1 MDQFL
6 SFLASFILAWIV
18 GLPSFVFKNLFEIVF
33 LFLAWKLRKK
43 ENRDRFIAF
52 IKDVIQSVAG
62 SPSRLENNLNAEQP
76 NDVKT
81 ENLRLRDLLRER
93 DFSQAKPVEKQY
105 LLLGQYYNQGLT
117 QSSLSF
123 RFSIISAF
131 LGFAVIVVSLAR
143 IDSSSQQANQ
153 ISAYIGLISGTII
166 NAVSALFFVETNRSR
181 KLMTEFFEKLRA
193 DRKLD
198 ESLELIEKIPN
209 QAIQSKVKAI
219 MTLEFAGI
227 KLNDN
232 ISLENLLNTKV
243 AFSSVPVDTSSSLQV
258 QRHEINQ
265 SSIAGDL

>member
-1 MDQFL
+1 MEQFL
-6 SFLASFILAWIV
+6 TSLILASIV
-18 GLPSFVFKNLFEIVF
+18 GLPRFVLNNLLEILF
-33 LFLAWKLRKK
+33 LFLVWRLRKK
-43 ENRDRFIAF
+43 ENRDKFIAF

-62 SPSRLENNLNAEQP
+62 SPGRLENSLNAEKS
-76 NDVKT
+76 DGVEA
-81 ENLRLRDLLRER
+81 ENLRLRHLLRER
-93 DFSQAKPVEKQY
+93 DLSQAKPVEKQY

-153 ISAYIGLISGTII
+153 ISAYVGLISGTII

-198 ESLELIEKIPN
+198 ESLELIEKIPD
-209 QAIQSKVKAI
+209 QVIQSKVKAI

-243 AFSSVPVDTSSSLQV
+243 AFSSVPVDASSSLQV
-258 QRHEINQ
+258 QRHESNK
-265 SSIAGDL
+265 SSISDDL